1 MTVNTKDQSADG
13 WNEFQYDHRDP
24 QVVASPYDL
33 WRRIRA
39 ERPVIHSNRY
49 GGFWFVSRYDDV
61 KQVCKDW
68 RNFTSATGVAIPRMP
83 IVMYPGEVDPPVHG
97 KHRNL
102 INHLLS
108 KETVSKHETWVR
120 DLARERISRLEE
132 GIVFDT
138 CKEFSEPYA
147 KRVALRV
154 IGYPVEDLD
163 KLDRWTSVLAYGARD
178 DEESQRVSVELFGYF
193 TEILGR
199 KAEDGPSGD
208 IISALVFGEIDGRT
222 LTVDEQLGNLLEITF
237 GGLGTTGA
245 VLAGALVWLAG
256 HPEDRV
262 RLRDNPDMIPT
273 AVEEFVR
280 YVSPVTQMGRGAAQD
295 VVLGGCPIPKGER
308 LLIGYGSA
316 NRDESV
322 FDKPDDVVLDRTPNP
337 HLGFGFGPHHCV
349 GFNLGALAVRVGL
362 EEFLATFCS
371 WLVTDYYAL
380 RWSGGEGRGLIAAPM
395 TVRRT

>member
-1 MTVNTKDQSADG
+1 MTATADTQPADG
-13 WNEFQYDHRDP
+13 WNEFQYDHRDSHL
-24 QVVASPYDL
+24 VAAPHDM

-39 ERPVIHSNRY
+39 EHPVIHSARY
-49 GGFWFVSRYDDV
+49 GGFWFVSRHEDV
-61 KQVCKDW
+61 KRVCKDW
-68 RNFTSATGVAIPRMP
+68 RSFTSTTGVAIPRMP

-102 INHLLS
+102 INDLLS
-108 KETVSKHETWVR
+108 KETVSKHESWIR
-120 DLARERISRLEE
+120 DLAREWISTLED
-132 GIVFDT
+132 GAVFDT
-138 CKEFSEPYA
+138 CKDLSEPYA
-147 KRVALRV
+147 KRVSLKV

-163 KLDRWTSVLAYGARD
+163 KLDHWTTVLAYSARD
-178 DEESQRVSVELFGYF
+178 DEESHRASADLFGYF
-193 TEILGR
+193 NEVLQR
-199 KAEDGPSGD
+199 RAAEGPSGD
-208 IISALVFGEIDGRT
+208 IISALVFGEIDGRR

-262 RLRDNPDMIPT
+262 RLRDNPGMIPV

-280 YVSPVTQMGRGAAQD
+280 YVSPVTQMGRGTAQD

-322 FDKPDDVVLDRTPNP
+322 FENPDDVVLDRTPNP

-349 GFNLGALAVRVGL
+349 GFNLGALAVRIGL
-362 EEFLATFCS
+362 EEFLATFGS
-371 WLVTDYYAL
+371 FEVTDYYEL
-380 RWSGGEGRGLIAAPM
+380 RWSAGEGRGLIAAPM
-395 TVRRT
+395 TAQRA